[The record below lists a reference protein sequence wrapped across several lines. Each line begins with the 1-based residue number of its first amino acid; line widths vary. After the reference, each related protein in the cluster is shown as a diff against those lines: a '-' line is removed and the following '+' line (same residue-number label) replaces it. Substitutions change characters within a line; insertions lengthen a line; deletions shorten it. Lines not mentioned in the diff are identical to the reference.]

1 MTNGLTANRGNK
13 MKMKKEHF
21 DHMRS
26 EIERVLNRYPD
37 LVRGYEQGL
46 FPGADKV
53 HDLQTRFNH
62 DLAFGA
68 GLSKFI
74 CDNLYPY
81 LEDSH
86 IKTALNKICPTLER
100 KF

>member
-1 MTNGLTANRGNK
+1 
-13 MKMKKEHF
+13 MKMKQEHF
-21 DHMRS
+21 DHMKS
-26 EIERVLNRYPD
+26 EIERVLAKYPD
-37 LVRGYEQGL
+37 LARGYEQGL
-46 FPGADKV
+46 FPHSDKV

-68 GLSKFI
+68 GLTKFI
-74 CDNLYPY
+74 CDTLYPY

-86 IKTALNKICPTLER
+86 IKTALNKICPTIER